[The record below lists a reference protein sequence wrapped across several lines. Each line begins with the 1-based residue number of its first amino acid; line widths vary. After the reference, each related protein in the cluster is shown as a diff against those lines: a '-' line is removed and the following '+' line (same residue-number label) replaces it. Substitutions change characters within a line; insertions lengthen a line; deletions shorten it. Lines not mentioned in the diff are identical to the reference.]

1 MKNTYW
7 DNWNGILL
15 GLVFFPIYAI
25 AILTHITCWSY
36 LLFHYHEFLTTS
48 PEDMQ
53 ALAATISLPFI
64 ITGLALLIHYI
75 PGGGDRCCAILIS
88 YDDRIKWICPG
99 YRSVTLKY
107 DEIEYLRVD
116 NLDNEVSAGMTFRGD
131 ETTYIYMSQHPYP
144 GKYIGKV
151 TRIRSKKGTIRF
163 KYSDRL
169 CEDLVRHLPNDKCI
183 ALKAF
188 YYKMQ
193 AHDEQERKR
202 KEQEKRKKLRKKQN
216 ERARREKEKNR
227 AKKQNN
233 Q

>member
-1 MKNTYW
+1 MKKTYW
-7 DNWNGILL
+7 DKWTGTLFGIILL
-15 GLVFFPIYAI
+15 PSYIVIMLLDVVCVYFLFNYRNLFGVPTENLEFFIGLILSPIMMTGI
-25 AILTHITCWSY
+25 A
-36 LLFHYHEFLTTS
+36 LFIHYS
-48 PEDMQ
+48 PD
-53 ALAATISLPFI
+53 
-64 ITGLALLIHYI
+64 GDRWCALLIT
-75 PGGGDRCCAILIS
+75 

-116 NLDNEVSAGMTFRGD
+116 NLDNEVSPGMTFRGD
-131 ETTYIYMSQHPYP
+131 ETTYIYISQHPYP
-144 GKYIGKV
+144 GKYFGKI
-151 TRIRSKKGTIRF
+151 TRVRSKKGTIRF
-163 KYSDRL
+163 KYSDKL
-169 CEDLVRHLPNDKCI
+169 CEELTKHLPDDKCI

-188 YYKMQ
+188 YHKMQ
-193 AHDEQERKR
+193 AHDEQERKC